1 MTKVVS
7 FKVSDE
13 TYYKMKD
20 TGKTFKELLEP
31 LITDYF
37 TEKIRIRQGIP
48 KVTTDYDHESICSW
62 LDSIIEDE

>member
-13 TYYKMKD
+13 IYDKMKN

-37 TEKIRIRQGIP
+37 TEKTRIRQGIP
-48 KVTTDYDHESICSW
+48 KVTTDYDHESICCW
-62 LDSIIEDE
+62 LDSLVEED